1 VRHILI
7 TLSIL
12 LFSSFLFSIEKK
24 EQGNFTFP
32 NGAKYKG
39 ELKDGIPNG
48 QGTST
53 FRDGGKYV
61 GEFREGLLNGQGT
74 FTWSNG
80 NKYVGEFKD
89 GLLNGQGISTLFD
102 GRKYVGEFKDG
113 KRWNGTI
120 YDKEGNIIGKWWN
133 GVKQ

>member
-1 VRHILI
+1 MRHILI

-24 EQGNFTFP
+24 EQGNFTFT

-39 ELKDGIPNG
+39 ELKDGIPIG

-102 GRKYVGEFKDG
+102 GRKYVGQFKDG
-113 KRWNGTI
+113 KRWNGI
-120 YDKEGNIIGKWWN
+120 NFDKEGNIIGKWLN
-133 GVKQ
+133 GKEQ